1 MKTEIKYGK
10 KLTNK
15 FIKRIFLWTS
25 IYTFI
30 FIILWLLC
38 RSICSSVIWYE
49 GDFFYDILRN
59 IGYSFT
65 TLLIIWLIGFSIIV
79 IKCLYKTLS
88 YVDSIVDASAL
99 LISDK
104 EEDIVLP
111 EDLLDVEKRMNQ
123 IKKQARKNLRLA
135 QENEQRK
142 NDLIVYLAHDIKTP
156 LTSMIGYLSLL
167 NEINDMPLKQRVK
180 YINIALEKSY
190 RLEDLINELFDIS
203 RFNAETI
210 ILSKEELNL
219 TMMLEQIVD
228 DFYPILKENNKEI
241 TIKSDDKI
249 IIYADSDKI
258 ARVFGNIIKN
268 AINYSI
274 NNDKIEIV
282 AKKGGGICH
291 LSNLLYYLFLMSPL
305 TVVERH
311 GHKIKSFP
319 NPDKSSL
326 EGIDATISSGWLD
339 LKVKNETNNIYQ
351 IDISFDENYM
361 YGKILSDK
369 ESTIDYKI
377 VNGNL
382 NYIKENNKIYECVEV
397 IRIEI
402 DKKTKKEIKKEKLYD
417 EKVLIKY
424 ELPSDVKVEEM

>member
-1 MKTEIKYGK
+1 MEWGIKLKTEIKYGK

-59 IGYSFT
+59 IGYSFI

-111 EDLLDVEKRMNQ
+111 EDLLDLEKRMNQ

-203 RFNAETI
+203 RFNSEKI
-210 ILSKEELNL
+210 VLEKEELNL
-219 TMMLEQIVD
+219 NLMLEQIID
-228 DFYPILKENNKEI
+228 DFYPTLRELNKS
-241 TIKSDDKI
+241 IKLNYNESISINGDPDKL
-249 IIYADSDKI
+249 S
-258 ARVFGNIIKN
+258 RVFNNLIKN
-268 AINYSI
+268 AISYS
-274 NNDKIEIV
+274 KEESEIV
-282 AKKGGGICH
+282 INLKK
-291 LSNLLYYLFLMSPL
+291 
-305 TVVERH
+305 
-311 GHKIKSFP
+311 
-319 NPDKSSL
+319 D
-326 EGIDATISSGWLD
+326 
-339 LKVKNETNNIYQ
+339 NNNAI
-351 IDISFDENYM
+351 
-361 YGKILSDK
+361 
-369 ESTIDYKI
+369 
-377 VNGNL
+377 
-382 NYIKENNKIYECVEV
+382 VEV
-397 IRIEI
+397 INKGKQIS
-402 DKKTKKEIKKEKLYD
+402 KEKLSKIF
-417 EKVLIKY
+417 EKFYRLDSARTSRTGGSGLGLAIAKDIV
-424 ELPSDVKVEEM
+424 ELHNGTIIAESNEEETTFRVTLPLK